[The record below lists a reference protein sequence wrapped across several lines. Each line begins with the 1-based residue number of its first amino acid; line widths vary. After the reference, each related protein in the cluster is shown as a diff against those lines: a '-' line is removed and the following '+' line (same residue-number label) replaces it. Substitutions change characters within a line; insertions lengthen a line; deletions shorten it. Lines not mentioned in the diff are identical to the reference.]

1 MPANLTKW
9 ILEEALNL
17 MTWLLLFGV
26 INWLATDNL
35 WLCFFITAALRL
47 SISNISVKDIEKII
61 YPVHRDI
68 DEYINELKIK
78 NEELENNVDELAKS
92 LRALRVRVDELEHQL
107 NPFQHRQPL

>member
-9 ILEEALNL
+9 ILEEAMNL
-17 MTWLLLFGV
+17 ITWLLIFAV

-47 SISNISVKDIEKII
+47 SISNIGVKDIEKIMH
-61 YPVHRDI
+61 PVHRDM
-68 DEYINELKIK
+68 DEYINELKTK

-92 LRALRVRVDELEHQL
+92 LSMLRVKVDDLEHQL
-107 NPFQHRQPL
+107 NPFRHRQPL

>member
-9 ILEEALNL
+9 ILEETFNL
-17 MTWLLLFGV
+17 ITWLLLFVV

-47 SISNISVKDIEKII
+47 SISNISVKDIEKIMH
-61 YPVHRDI
+61 PVHRDI
-68 DEYINELKIK
+68 DQYINELKNK

-92 LRALRVRVDELEHQL
+92 LRTLRVRVDDLEHQL
-107 NPFQHRQPL
+107 NPF